1 MSGTYEAQLCAAQ
14 VIVYSGQFRAGT
26 AGFGN
31 SYGNV
36 TTGPAARGTTGLRL
50 GGINSPRGPREMR
63 SAANTAT
70 ASANSAAIAG
80 CVVAPVTGAD
90 A

>member
-1 MSGTYEAQLCAAQ
+1 MSGTCEAQLCEAQ

-26 AGFGN
+26 AGFAN

-63 SAANTAT
+63 SDASSAT
-70 ASANSAAIAG
+70 AAASSAAIAS
-80 CVVAPVTGAD
+80 CVVAPVMGAD